1 MRRRITSSHPE
12 HGAVPAHTWFTE
24 FAEID
29 AFVQSTAHPSH
40 SAQNGSGKFGAGKGE
55 ISGDKSGDDDDDDD
69 GDDDGDGD
77 GDDDD
82 DDDDDAVFIDL
93 VAPYTPT
100 YGRSSDDFTVAV
112 SVFVSTSLLES
123 VHS

>member
-55 ISGDKSGDDDDDDD
+55 VSGDKSGDDDDDDD
-69 GDDDGDGD
+69 
-77 GDDDD
+77 
-82 DDDDDAVFIDL
+82 DDDDAVLIEL

-100 YGRSSDDFTVAV
+100 CGRSSDDFTVVFAV

>member
-12 HGAVPAHTWFTE
+12 HGAVPVHTLFTE

-69 GDDDGDGD
+69 GDDDGDGGD
-77 GDDDD
+77 GDDD
-82 DDDDDAVFIDL
+82 AVLIEL

-100 YGRSSDDFTVAV
+100 CGRSSDDFTVAV

>member
-69 GDDDGDGD
+69 DD

-82 DDDDDAVFIDL
+82 DDDAVLIEL

-100 YGRSSDDFTVAV
+100 CGRSSDDFTVAV

>member
-55 ISGDKSGDDDDDDD
+55 VSGDKSGDDDDDDD
-69 GDDDGDGD
+69 DD

-82 DDDDDAVFIDL
+82 DDDDDVVLIEL

-100 YGRSSDDFTVAV
+100 CGRSSDDFTVVFAV

>member
-77 GDDDD
+77 DDD
-82 DDDDDAVFIDL
+82 DDDDDAVLIEL

-100 YGRSSDDFTVAV
+100 CGRSSDDFTVVFAV

>member
-40 SAQNGSGKFGAGKGE
+40 SAQNGSGKFGAGKGKV
-55 ISGDKSGDDDDDDD
+55 SGDKSGDDDDDDD
-69 GDDDGDGD
+69 
-77 GDDDD
+77 
-82 DDDDDAVFIDL
+82 DDDDAVLIEL

-100 YGRSSDDFTVAV
+100 CGRSSDDFTVAV